1 MTGEDDVTTP
11 GGIVIPAS
19 AITWSFARAAGA
31 GGQSVNKTSTKAVL
45 TVDLTQLTGPRAAV
59 ARVTERLGGQLR
71 VTRQASRSQWA
82 NRRACLEAA
91 VEAIDGAA
99 RPAPPPRRATRPG
112 RGAVERRLESKRR
125 QGAKKRDRRIED

>member
-11 GGIVIPAS
+11 GGIMIPAS
-19 AITWSFARAAGA
+19 AVTWSFARAAGA
-31 GGQSVNKTSTKAVL
+31 GGQNVNKTSTKAVL

-59 ARVTERLGGQLR
+59 ARVAARLGDQLR

-82 NRRACLEAA
+82 NRRACMEAA
-91 VEAIDGAA
+91 VETIDGAA

-125 QGAKKRDRRIED
+125 QSAKKRDRRIED

>member
-59 ARVTERLGGQLR
+59 ARVAARLGAQLR

-82 NRRACLEAA
+82 NRRSCLEAA